1 MIPQPSAYLIIG
13 ALPDEMTY
21 PDSTAIWEDRLHSM
35 AQGEGTVDEFI
46 AGQAEVA
53 RKLCQKAYDAK
64 MHVDGIAC
72 PRCGNGVMQKRHG
85 KNGDFWGCSNYPRCR
100 MTCDGKRITT
110 NAMTKMASPTS
121 KAQGVVLAIRA
132 AMRGASAAI
141 CQRRRWRHSCRST
154 SHH

>member
-1 MIPQPSAYLIIG
+1 
-13 ALPDEMTY
+13 
-21 PDSTAIWEDRLHSM
+21 M

-46 AGQAEVA
+46 AGQAEFA

-100 MTCDGKRITT
+100 MTCDDKDGKPDIEGARSRVSHTRSD
-110 NAMTKMASPTS
+110 AGSFSGHLSEEEMASFLSEYKPSLTAREMMS
-121 KAQGVVLAIRA
+121 RDSQ
-132 AMRGASAAI
+132 
-141 CQRRRWRHSCRST
+141 
-154 SHH
+154 